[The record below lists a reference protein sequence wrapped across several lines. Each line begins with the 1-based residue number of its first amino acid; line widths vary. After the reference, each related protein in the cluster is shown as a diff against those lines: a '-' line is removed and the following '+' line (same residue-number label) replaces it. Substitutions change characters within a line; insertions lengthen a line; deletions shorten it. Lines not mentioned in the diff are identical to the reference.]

1 MVLYEEKYFVDKRLP
16 MLVLMIIL
24 AILVSFMLWLNIVD
38 SSDHSL
44 GFSIIMELTMISGVL
59 VTLAETRFTFRIKE
73 DVLSFGFPPFMPKI
87 PLKEIEKISF
97 IDDGFK
103 LSGRVGI
110 SWSFYG
116 GISYLTGQG
125 DVVKVKSQG
134 RDVYFFSVKNPQEV
148 ERILSGLIGK
158 NKVYSD
164 SSQK

>member
-1 MVLYEEKYFVDKRLP
+1 MVLYEEKYFVELGLVFFIV
-16 MLVLMIIL
+16 MLLVSVIFNITIFANISLFLENPPICIFIDLLMIFGMLLLL
-24 AILVSFMLWLNIVD
+24 AQ
-38 SSDHSL
+38 
-44 GFSIIMELTMISGVL
+44 
-59 VTLAETRFTFRIKE
+59 TRFILRIGEGK
-73 DVLSFGFPPFMPKI
+73 LSFGFPPFMPKI

-97 IDDGFK
+97 IGDGIK
-103 LSGRVGI
+103 LPVRAGI